1 MSSILSSIY
10 SFISSYSPIGG
21 QQPYQ
26 SEVANLSTRDRDTLV
41 NEIANE
47 VNHEEVFNS
56 LAELEI
62 TLNECNSSLK
72 QFDKKE
78 RFLGVRVN
86 SYRKLMQQREDLM
99 ATLQSTT
106 NTNNNETDELE
117 SRQRDQ
123 LNILQT
129 KHAADEKSLQ
139 SVVELHKEIISEIES
154 LRRRIATL
162 KQKKDDILRSR
173 EQCNDF
179 LMAAEEYNHVVSLE
193 DIEGST

>member
-41 NEIANE
+41 NEIDE
-47 VNHEEVFNS
+47 VNHEEVEGS

-62 TLNECNSSLK
+62 TLNECNSSLE

-78 RFLGVRVN
+78 RFLGVRIN
-86 SYRKLMQQREDLM
+86 SYRKLMRQREELV

-106 NTNNNETDELE
+106 NTNNETDELE
-117 SRQRDQ
+117 SKQRDQ
-123 LNILQT
+123 LNTLQA

-139 SVVELHKEIISEIES
+139 SVIELHKEIISEIES
-154 LRRRIATL
+154 LRRRIANLIEKRDQIL
-162 KQKKDDILRSR
+162 KNR
-173 EQCNDF
+173 EQCSDF
-179 LMAAEEYNHVVSLE
+179 LMVAEEYNHVVSLE

>member
-26 SEVANLSTRDRDTLV
+26 SDVASLSTRDRDTLV

-47 VNHEEVFNS
+47 VNQVEGS

-62 TLNECNSSLK
+62 TLAECNSSLE

-78 RFLGVRVN
+78 RFLGVRIN
-86 SYRKLMQQREDLM
+86 SYRKLLRQRDELM

-106 NTNNNETDELE
+106 NTNNNEMDELE
-117 SRQRDQ
+117 SKQRDQ

>member
-1 MSSILSSIY
+1 MSSIFSSIY

-26 SEVANLSTRDRDTLV
+26 TEVANLSTRDRDTLV
-41 NEIANE
+41 NEIANS
-47 VNHEEVFNS
+47 VNHEEVEGS

-62 TLNECNSSLK
+62 TLAECNSSLE

-78 RFLGVRVN
+78 RFLGVRIN
-86 SYRKLMQQREDLM
+86 SYKKLMQQRETLM

-106 NTNNNETDELE
+106 NTNDETDELE
-117 SRQRDQ
+117 SKRRDQ
-123 LNILQT
+123 LNTLKA

-154 LRRRIATL
+154 LRRRIAAL
-162 KQKKDDILRSR
+162 IEKRDDILKNR

-193 DIEGST
+193 DIEYST

>member
-1 MSSILSSIY
+1 MSSIFSSIY
-10 SFISSYSPIGG
+10 SFISSYSPVGG

-26 SEVANLSTRDRDTLV
+26 SEVANLSTRDRDTSV
-41 NEIANE
+41 NEIAHKI
-47 VNHEEVFNS
+47 NHEEIEGS

-62 TLNECNSSLK
+62 TLAECNSSLE

-78 RFLGVRVN
+78 RFLGVRIN
-86 SYRKLMQQREDLM
+86 SYRKLMAQRENLM
-99 ATLQSTT
+99 ATFQSTT
-106 NTNNNETDELE
+106 NTNNETDELE
-117 SRQRDQ
+117 SKRMDQ
-123 LNILQT
+123 LNTFQA

-154 LRRRIATL
+154 LRRRIIDLEQKRNQIL
-162 KQKKDDILRSR
+162 KNR

-179 LMAAEEYNHVVSLE
+179 LMASEEYNHVISLD

>member
-1 MSSILSSIY
+1 MSSIFSSIY

-41 NEIANE
+41 NEIANS
-47 VNHEEVFNS
+47 VNHEEVEGS

-62 TLNECNSSLK
+62 TLAECNSSLE

-78 RFLGVRVN
+78 RFLGARIN
-86 SYRKLMQQREDLM
+86 SYRKLMRQRDELIV
-99 ATLQSTT
+99 TLQSTT
-106 NTNNNETDELE
+106 NTNNETDELE
-117 SRQRDQ
+117 STQIDQ
-123 LNILQT
+123 LNTLQA

-139 SVVELHKEIISEIES
+139 SVVELHKEIISEIEL
-154 LRRRIATL
+154 LRRRIANL
-162 KQKKDDILRSR
+162 IEKRDGILQSR

-179 LMAAEEYNHVVSLE
+179 LMAAEEYNHVVSLD
-193 DIEGST
+193 DIEDST

>member
-1 MSSILSSIY
+1 MSSIFSSIY

-41 NEIANE
+41 NEIANS
-47 VNHEEVFNS
+47 VNHEEVEGS

-62 TLNECNSSLK
+62 TLAECNSSLE

-78 RFLGVRVN
+78 RFLGVRIN
-86 SYRKLMQQREDLM
+86 SYRKLLRQREEL
-99 ATLQSTT
+99 TSQLQSTI
-106 NTNNNETDELE
+106 NTNNETDELE
-117 SRQRDQ
+117 SKQRDQ

-129 KHAADEKSLQ
+129 KHAADEKNLQ
-139 SVVELHKEIISEIES
+139 SVVELHKEIVSEIES
-154 LRRRIATL
+154 LRRRIVVL
-162 KQKKDDILRSR
+162 IEKRDQILTSR

-179 LMAAEEYNHVVSLE
+179 LMAAEEYNHIVSLE

>member
-1 MSSILSSIY
+1 M
-10 SFISSYSPIGG
+10 
-21 QQPYQ
+21 
-26 SEVANLSTRDRDTLV
+26 
-41 NEIANE
+41 
-47 VNHEEVFNS
+47 
-56 LAELEI
+56 
-62 TLNECNSSLK
+62 
-72 QFDKKE
+72 
-78 RFLGVRVN
+78 
-86 SYRKLMQQREDLM
+86 
-99 ATLQSTT
+99 
-106 NTNNNETDELE
+106 DELE
-117 SRQRDQ
+117 SKQRDQ

-179 LMAAEEYNHVVSLE
+179 LMAVEEYNHVVSLE

>member
-1 MSSILSSIY
+1 MSSIFSSIY

-26 SEVANLSTRDRDTLV
+26 TEVANLSTRDRDTLV
-41 NEIANE
+41 NEIANS
-47 VNHEEVFNS
+47 VNHEEVEGS

-62 TLNECNSSLK
+62 TLAECNSSLE

-78 RFLGVRVN
+78 RFLGVRIN
-86 SYRKLMQQREDLM
+86 SYRKLVRQRDELI

-106 NTNNNETDELE
+106 NTNNETDELE
-117 SRQRDQ
+117 STQIDQ
-123 LNILQT
+123 LNTLQA

-154 LRRRIATL
+154 LRRRIANL
-162 KQKKDDILRSR
+162 IEKRDSILQSR

-179 LMAAEEYNHVVSLE
+179 LMAAEEYNHVVSLD
-193 DIEGST
+193 DIEDST